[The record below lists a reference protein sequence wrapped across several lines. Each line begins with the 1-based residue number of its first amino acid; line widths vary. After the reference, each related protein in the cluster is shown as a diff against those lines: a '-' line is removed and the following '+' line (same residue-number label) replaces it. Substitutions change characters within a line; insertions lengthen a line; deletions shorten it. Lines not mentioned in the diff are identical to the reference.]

1 MLCPV
6 PSSLNH
12 SERLVYKTRAHTK
25 QLDGAG
31 ITVCKMTSNVAPLP
45 SGNED
50 VRIHV
55 YGGQARYRGI
65 GHLRR
70 HRIVPS
76 GGRSI
81 VRKLTFL

>member
-6 PSSLNH
+6 PSSLNY

-31 ITVCKMTSNVAPLP
+31 LTVCEMTSNVAPF
-45 SGNED
+45 SAGNED

-55 YGGQARYRGI
+55 YGGQARYRGF

-70 HRIVPS
+70 HRIVTS
-76 GGRSI
+76 GGPSI
-81 VRKLTFL
+81 VRKLAFL